1 MVGRDALYKNENAMG
16 DEQVKHRG
24 ILGQW
29 NYCVWYYNGRYMS
42 LQTCPNPQYVHHQEW
57 TLM

>member
-1 MVGRDALYKNENAMG
+1 MVGRDVLDKNENAMG
-16 DEQVKHRG
+16 GEQVKQRG

-42 LQTCPNPQYVHHQEW
+42 L
-57 TLM
+57 